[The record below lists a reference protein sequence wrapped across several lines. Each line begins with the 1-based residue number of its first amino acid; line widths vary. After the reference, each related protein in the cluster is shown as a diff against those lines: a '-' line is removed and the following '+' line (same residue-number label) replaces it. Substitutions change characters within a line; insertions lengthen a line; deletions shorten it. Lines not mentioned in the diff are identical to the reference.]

1 MNYLTSDLE
10 WLSFVNISEIALN
23 KSYRCNPTQ
32 ELVYKSCKLFVEL
45 LLTVSMSCVDMMK
58 KISYEL
64 L

>member
-23 KSYRCNPTQ
+23 KSYRCN
-32 ELVYKSCKLFVEL
+32 LHKNWYKSCKLFVEL